1 MEDKELDKILKQ
13 KFQKD
18 KQIPKE
24 IDNLFN
30 SYDTKK
36 NSYFVKYM
44 KYGSIAACT
53 VLTLFLGG
61 STYAHINGKETLI
74 SPLLNALG
82 INSRYEENSTK
93 INQDV
98 ENNGINIKMLD
109 GAIDKTSLIVGYE
122 IKIPNISLD
131 DWIDIYGTYKINKM
145 EVTPIA
151 STIDKDEEGNFILY
165 QVFDTSEINL
175 KNNNA
180 VTIEVN
186 IKNILQY
193 SEYEDLEE
201 NGLNYINKYKGN
213 WNFEKDILLNN
224 VIENKK
230 LKYKENTEK
239 EIMKNVKISVEGIMQ
254 GSYTNIIN
262 IKTDKTNYDGD
273 DFEQYYVI
281 KDENNNEIAC
291 GSEER
296 QFDEEVYIDR
306 LIVANLPSNSK
317 LNIDVFIKLDEKYK
331 KMGTIYL
338 DCSKLT
344 EIVENKEQYKEYKGK
359 EYSFTY
365 NSNWKNKGILD
376 ESKVGPN
383 SKFKGCLELEI
394 PSTTHKN
401 DGSSIY
407 ISIINK
413 NYSIE
418 NYAEKIRSEYS
429 EMQEGNGY
437 VEKTSRSCNIGNHK
451 GYEMTFETTDG
462 ETIYIV
468 DKYFVSV
475 NNKIYEIEFWGSEL
489 DYNNLKNN
497 IDLFISNFNI
507 F

>member
-239 EIMKNVKISVEGIMQ
+239 EIMKNVKI
-254 GSYTNIIN
+254 
-262 IKTDKTNYDGD
+262 
-273 DFEQYYVI
+273 
-281 KDENNNEIAC
+281 
-291 GSEER
+291 
-296 QFDEEVYIDR
+296 
-306 LIVANLPSNSK
+306 
-317 LNIDVFIKLDEKYK
+317 
-331 KMGTIYL
+331 
-338 DCSKLT
+338 
-344 EIVENKEQYKEYKGK
+344 
-359 EYSFTY
+359 
-365 NSNWKNKGILD
+365 
-376 ESKVGPN
+376 
-383 SKFKGCLELEI
+383 
-394 PSTTHKN
+394 
-401 DGSSIY
+401 
-407 ISIINK
+407 
-413 NYSIE
+413 
-418 NYAEKIRSEYS
+418 
-429 EMQEGNGY
+429 
-437 VEKTSRSCNIGNHK
+437 
-451 GYEMTFETTDG
+451 
-462 ETIYIV
+462 
-468 DKYFVSV
+468 
-475 NNKIYEIEFWGSEL
+475 
-489 DYNNLKNN
+489 
-497 IDLFISNFNI
+497 
-507 F
+507 